1 MKILLFILLS
11 LFILNGCESYKR
23 HSYLGESP
31 SIAKKYFDKIDNL
44 HKELLSTTDTEKGS
58 KILNQIAKLKAEADE
73 ELKNYFSSFK
83 MSVTIPFSQEVN
95 YDIYKIQ
102 SIEVE
107 KIRFNEI
114 EMKAVITSKI
124 DSKNPVFTY
133 LRFVDEKGKELPGWV
148 LFLSPFDVRKEQTYS
163 TSGTYKGLHHLLNA
177 DRLIVKSA
185 KDFENNLSFNN

>member
-1 MKILLFILLS
+1 MKILLFIFLS
-11 LFILNGCESYKR
+11 FFILNGCESYKR
-23 HSYLGESP
+23 HNYFGESP

-58 KILNQIAKLKAEADE
+58 KILNQIAALKKEADE
-73 ELKNYFSSFK
+73 ELKNYFGSYK
-83 MSVTIPFSQEVN
+83 MPVTIPFSQVVN
-95 YDIYKIQ
+95 EDIYKIQ

-107 KIRFNEI
+107 QIRFNEI
-114 EMKAVITSKI
+114 EMKAVITSKV

-133 LRFVDEKGKELPGWV
+133 LRFIDEKGKELPGWI
-148 LFLSPFDVRKEQTYS
+148 LLLSPFDVSNGQTYT

-185 KDFENNLSFNN
+185 QDFENNLSFNN